1 MTGVFCPRTV
11 ANVRAMIGTPIGPT
25 EWHEVTQEA
34 IDQFA
39 EVTGDHQWIHVDPQR
54 AVRGPFGTTVAH
66 GLYSLSLAP
75 AMAAALMDHS
85 GFAHTLNYGYNRIR
99 FPAPVPVGSR
109 LRLRLTV
116 VSVDEVSSES
126 IQLCTSQA
134 MERERSDK
142 PVLVAEAL
150 ARVILRAELQ

>member
-1 MTGVFCPRTV
+1 
-11 ANVRAMIGTPIGPT
+11 MIGTAIGPSD
-25 EWHEVTQEA
+25 WHEVTQEA

-134 MERERSDK
+134 MERDRSDK

-150 ARVILRAELQ
+150 ARVILREEVQ